1 MACKIW
7 HLSTYKGTLY
17 YENAY
22 YIDTSWYHLEILHCV
37 HAMYYFTWSIEKSI
51 ELELYDKYSI
61 MHNRAFHKTI
71 SWNNPIGQHHSL
83 VQQI

>member
-1 MACKIW
+1 MQ
-7 HLSTYKGTLY
+7 
-17 YENAY
+17 
-22 YIDTSWYHLEILHCV
+22 YIISHEALK
-37 HAMYYFTWSIEKSI
+37 KSI